1 MKKNLLFLS
10 LLFSTASFAQS
21 TTSFGIKAGLSNSGI
36 KGETSTQLNDLIDKT
51 GGMVSTQ
58 NRNGFYA
65 GVYAS
70 IPLDET
76 ISIQP
81 GINYV
86 QRGYNMKGDL
96 NIKGLGFL
104 GANAKAQ
111 LQTDYIEIPL
121 LVKLK
126 LDKFEVFAGPQVG
139 YLMNANVK
147 TTAGLLGINLL
158 NKDFD
163 VSNQFNK
170 WDAGLNFGLGY
181 KITDNIDVSAG
192 YDFGL
197 SKVDANKNLSAYNR
211 GVKVG
216 LGISF

>member
-1 MKKNLLFLS
+1 MKKNLL
-10 LLFSTASFAQS
+10 LLFLLISSASFAQK
-21 TTSFGIKAGLSNSGI
+21 TTSFGIKAGLSNSTI
-36 KGETSTQLNDLIDKT
+36 KGETATQLNDLIDKT

-65 GVYAS
+65 GAYAS

-76 ISIQP
+76 LSLQP

-86 QRGYNMKGDL
+86 QKGYTLNDDL
-96 NIKGLGFL
+96 NIKGMGFL

-111 LQTDYIEIPL
+111 LQTDYIQIPL
-121 LVKLK
+121 LVKLN

-147 TTAGLLGINLL
+147 TTAGVLGINLL
-158 NKDFD
+158 NKNFD

-181 KITDNIDVSAG
+181 KFTDNVDVSAA

-197 SKVDANKNLSAYNR
+197 SKVDANKSFSAYNR

>member
-1 MKKNLLFLS
+1 MKRNLLFLA
-10 LLFSTASFAQS
+10 LLFSVTTFAQ
-21 TTSFGIKAGLSNSGI
+21 TATRFGIKAGLSNSTI
-36 KGETSTQLNDLIDKT
+36 KGETATQLNSLIDKA
-51 GGMVSTQ
+51 GGMVTTQ

-76 ISIQP
+76 ISLQP

-86 QRGYNMKGDL
+86 QRGYTLKGDL
-96 NIKGLGFL
+96 DIKGIGFL

-121 LVKLK
+121 LVKLN

-139 YLMNANVK
+139 YLMKANVK
-147 TTAGLLGINLL
+147 TSAGIFGVNLL

-170 WDAGLNFGLGY
+170 WDAGLNFGIGY
-181 KITDNIDVSAG
+181 KITNNIDVSAA

-197 SKVDANKNLSAYNR
+197 TKVDANKSFSAYNR

>member
-1 MKKNLLFLS
+1 MKRNLLFFA
-10 LLFSTASFAQS
+10 LLFSATSFAQTS
-21 TTSFGIKAGLSNSGI
+21 TSFGIKAGLSNSTI
-36 KGETSTQLNDLIDKT
+36 KGETATQLNSLIDKA
-51 GGMVSTQ
+51 GGMVTTQ

-76 ISIQP
+76 ISLQP

-86 QRGYNMKGDL
+86 QKGYTLKGDL
-96 NIKGLGFL
+96 DIKGIGFL
-104 GANAKAQ
+104 GAGAKAQ

-121 LVKLK
+121 LVKLN

-147 TTAGLLGINLL
+147 TSAGILGVNLL

-181 KITDNIDVSAG
+181 KITDNIDVSAA

-197 SKVDANKNLSAYNR
+197 TKVDANKSFSAYNR

-216 LGISF
+216 LGVSF

>member
-1 MKKNLLFLS
+1 MKKNLLLLS
-10 LLFSTASFAQS
+10 LLISSVSFAQT
-21 TTSFGIKAGLSNSGI
+21 TTSFGFKAGLSNSTI
-36 KGETSTQLNDLIDKT
+36 KGETATQLNDLIDKS

-58 NRNGFYA
+58 NRNGFFA
-65 GVYAS
+65 GAYAS

-86 QRGYNMKGDL
+86 QKGYTLNGDL
-96 NIKGLGFL
+96 NIKGIGFL

-121 LVKLK
+121 LVKVN

-139 YLMNANVK
+139 YLMNANLK
-147 TTAGLLGINLL
+147 TTAGILGINLL
-158 NKDFD
+158 NKKFD

-181 KITDNIDVSAG
+181 KITDNFDVSAA

-197 SKVDANKNLSAYNR
+197 SKVDANKSFSAFNR

>member
-1 MKKNLLFLS
+1 MKKNLLFIA
-10 LLFSTASFAQS
+10 LLISSASFAQK
-21 TTSFGIKAGLSNSGI
+21 TTTFGVKAGLSNSTI
-36 KGETSTQLNDLIDKT
+36 KGETATQLTDLIDKT
-51 GGMVSTQ
+51 GGMIKTQ

-86 QRGYNMKGDL
+86 QRGYTLNGDL

-104 GANAKAQ
+104 GTNAKAQ
-111 LQTDYIEIPL
+111 LQTDYIEVPL
-121 LVKLK
+121 LVKVN

-170 WDAGLNFGLGY
+170 WDAGVNFGLGY
-181 KITDNIDVSAG
+181 KITDNIDVSAA

-197 SKVDANKNLSAYNR
+197 TKVDANKSFSAYNR

-216 LGISF
+216 IGISF